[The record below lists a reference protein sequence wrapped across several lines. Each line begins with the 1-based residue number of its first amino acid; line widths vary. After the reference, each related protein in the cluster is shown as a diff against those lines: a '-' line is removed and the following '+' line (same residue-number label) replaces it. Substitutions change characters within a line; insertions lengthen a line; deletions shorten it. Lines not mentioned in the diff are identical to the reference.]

1 MIFDKEAYFSDPQ
14 TVTTGTDTGLT
25 SEHVYDLGVAG
36 REIGVGLP
44 PLYVVVIVT
53 TAFTSAGNNEP
64 LAVYL
69 LTDDNASMSSATAVD
84 RLGVLPAAAAV
95 GTFIVGAISPK
106 GTTNAMERYIAL
118 QYKTEGDGTALTAGA
133 VKAFLT
139 LDPDR
144 YVTYADAI
152 TVT

>member
-1 MIFDKEAYFSDPQ
+1 MIFDKEVFFSDPQ

-36 REIGVGLP
+36 REVAVGE
-44 PLYVVVIVT
+44 PLYIRVQVT
-53 TAFTSAGNNEP
+53 TAFTSSGSNEP

-69 LTDDNASMSSATAVD
+69 LTDDNASMSSATVVD
-84 RLGVLPAAAAV
+84 KLCTLPAVAAV
-95 GTFIVGAISPK
+95 GDYMVGVIAPKAIASL
-106 GTTNAMERYIAL
+106 ERYIAL

-139 LDPDR
+139 VDRGDR
-144 YVTYADAI
+144 YVTYADNI
-152 TVT
+152 TIT